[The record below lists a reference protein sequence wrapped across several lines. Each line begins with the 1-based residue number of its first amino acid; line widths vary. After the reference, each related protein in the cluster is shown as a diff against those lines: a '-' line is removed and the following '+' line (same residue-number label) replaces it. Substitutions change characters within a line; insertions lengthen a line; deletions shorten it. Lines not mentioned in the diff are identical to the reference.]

1 MDSAPL
7 SQYAPKESSAC
18 GTGTKEIDRTAKKK
32 MGSRTAWEVVATLER
47 FAFMLVVGLL
57 VNIFV
62 EAGVL
67 RFFYKTMSVRKL
79 LLVSTVMNLVSY
91 VLLIFWFL
99 DMFASQLTFG

>member
-1 MDSAPL
+1 
-7 SQYAPKESSAC
+7 
-18 GTGTKEIDRTAKKK
+18 
-32 MGSRTAWEVVATLER
+32 MGSKTAWEVVATLER

-57 VNIFV
+57 INIFV